1 MESEWAGGGGQRRRE
16 GVQFWK
22 KWRKGG
28 RGLSTGVGAGREEA
42 GEEQGDRQLRG
53 ARNWD
58 GQKGGV
64 GLNGGSKAREWV
76 GRRDAVDGGGERRG
90 VMDIDG
96 DRQWEEL

>member
-16 GVQFWK
+16 GVQLGK

-28 RGLSTGVGAGREEA
+28 RGLSTGVGARREE
-42 GEEQGDRQLRG
+42 EGDRQLRG

-58 GQKGGV
+58 GQKGRV

-76 GRRDAVDGGGERRG
+76 GGRDAVDGGGEKKSSKG
-90 VMDIDG
+90 H
-96 DRQWEEL
+96 